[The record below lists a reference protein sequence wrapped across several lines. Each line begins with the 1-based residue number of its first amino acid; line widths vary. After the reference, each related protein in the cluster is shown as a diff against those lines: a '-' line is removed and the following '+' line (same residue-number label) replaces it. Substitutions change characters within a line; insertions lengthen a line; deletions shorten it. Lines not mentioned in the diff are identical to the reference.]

1 MAMLVLL
8 NNADHDKEE
17 DRQHKRNVH
26 GGSHEPHASTR
37 RMQSASR
44 NLPHG
49 HIPRE
54 QKRVPHPLQ
63 SHADSVCRTV
73 QTVRKDLSCF
83 GMVEGMPQSMH
94 HEPSSQSSQSSSS
107 NGMVWWGRGGEGHGA
122 FRSVIVFAVFE
133 AFEIQG

>member
-17 DRQHKRNVH
+17 DRQHKHNVH

-63 SHADSVCRTV
+63 SHADSICRTV
-73 QTVRKDLSCF
+73 QTVRKNLSCF
-83 GMVEGMPQSMH
+83 GRGYAAVHARTIVTVIIGI
-94 HEPSSQSSQSSSS
+94 
-107 NGMVWWGRGGEGHGA
+107 GIGIGRRGEGHGA